1 MKESLVPNST
11 LSHYLIIRKLG
22 SGGMG
27 EVYLA
32 RDTKLERS
40 VAIKLLPARYTEDPD
55 RVRRFV
61 QEAKAASALNHPNII
76 VIHEI
81 GEFDGLHF
89 IVTEFV
95 EGRTLRQQMNGLQK
109 LPVVLDVAIQVA
121 GALAAA
127 HAAGI
132 VHRDVKPENIMLRSD
147 GYAKVLDFGLAKLTE
162 PRFSGLN
169 TEAPTIA
176 RVDTET
182 GTVMGTAGYMS
193 PEQARGLKVDAR
205 SDVFSLGVVL
215 YEIVAGQP
223 PFAGESNADVIASI
237 LGKDPPPLARFSPEA
252 PEALERIIAKALRK
266 NFEERYQTIK
276 DLLIDLKDLKQEI
289 EFSAKLA
296 RSTHS
301 LPDRPYIDASSEPEE
316 YQVATLPAADTAWTS
331 PQRTTSSA
339 EYLIGRIK
347 GHKVVSISA
356 LIVLTAA
363 AATLMYFSS
372 VGASGPIDSLAVLPF
387 TNVGADPNTEY
398 LSDGITDSLI
408 NVLSKLP
415 KLKVMSRNSV
425 FRFKGDEADAQK
437 AGKTLGV
444 RAVLTGKVTQR
455 GQDLIVSAELVD
467 VRDNSHLWG
476 EQYNRRMSD
485 LLQLQS
491 ELSRD
496 ISENLRLRLSGE
508 DKKQLTNRGTE
519 NAEAYELYLKGRY
532 YLNSL
537 TREEGSNIVG
547 YFQRAIAKDPSYG
560 PAYAG
565 LAEYYA
571 HVVYASTTS
580 NLSPKEASSKA
591 KETALKAVELDD
603 TLAEAHNALA
613 MIATFHDWDWKT
625 ADKEFQRAIDINPNC
640 VPAHHFYSHYLV
652 FVGRFA
658 EALAEGQR
666 ALALDPLD
674 VGMNFHLGWYYHFTY
689 QNDQAAAQLKRVLE
703 MNPKFADAHAMLGL
717 IYEQRGQYQEA
728 IAEFK
733 TGREMG
739 GLDERGHLGHAYAL
753 SGHQGEA
760 EKLLN
765 ELREESK
772 QKYVSQYNI
781 AIVYAGMGDKEQTF
795 AWLEKAIADRD
806 SNITQIKVEPA
817 FDGLHSDPRF
827 AELLRR
833 IGLPE

>member
-1 MKESLVPNST
+1 
-11 LSHYLIIRKLG
+11 
-22 SGGMG
+22 MG

-55 RVRRFV
+55 RVRRFG

-95 EGRTLRQQMNGLQK
+95 EGRTLRQQMTGLQK
-109 LPVVLDVAIQVA
+109 LPVVLDVVIQVA

-147 GYAKVLDFGLAKLTE
+147 GYVKVLDFGLAKLTE
-162 PRFSGLN
+162 PQFSG

-182 GTVMGTAGYMS
+182 GTVMGTARYMS

-215 YEIVAGQP
+215 YEIIAGQP
-223 PFAGESNADVIASI
+223 PFSGESNADVIASI
-237 LGKDPPPLARFSPEA
+237 LEKDPPPLARFSPEA

-266 NFEERYQTIK
+266 DFEERYQTIK

-296 RSTHS
+296 RSAQTS
-301 LPDRPYIDASSEPEE
+301 VSDQMSSARNEKAEVQASTPAVANTDKALELP
-316 YQVATLPAADTAWTS
+316 
-331 PQRTTSSA
+331 TTSSA
-339 EYLIGRIK
+339 EYLIGELKR
-347 GHKVVSISA
+347 HKLAAGVVLVISTAVLAA
-356 LIVLTAA
+356 LI
-363 AATLMYFSS
+363 YFNAF
-372 VGASGPIDSLAVLPF
+372 VGSGAIDSLAVLPF
-387 TNVGADPNTEY
+387 VNVGADPNTEY

-408 NVLSKLP
+408 NGLSRLP
-415 KLKVMSRNSV
+415 RLKVMSRNSV
-425 FRFKGDEADAQK
+425 FRYKGDEADAQK

-476 EQYNRRMSD
+476 EQYDRKMSD
-485 LLQLQS
+485 LPQLQS

-496 ISENLRLRLSGE
+496 ISENLRLRLSGD
-508 DKKQLTNRGTE
+508 DKQRLTRSGTE

-532 YLNSL
+532 NLNSL
-537 TREEGSNIVG
+537 MREGGKNSVD
-547 YFQRAIAKDPSYG
+547 YFERAIAKDPRYG
-560 PAYAG
+560 AAYAG

-571 HVVYASTTS
+571 GIVYASTTS
-580 NLSPKEASSKA
+580 DLSPKEASARSKGA
-591 KETALKAVELDD
+591 ALKAVELDD
-603 TLAEAHNALA
+603 TLAEAHTALA
-613 MIATFHDWDWKT
+613 MIATFHEWDWKT
-625 ADKEFQRAIDINPNC
+625 ADKEFQRAMAINPNY

-674 VGMNFHLGWYYHFTY
+674 VGMNMHLGWYYCFTREY
-689 QNDQAAAQLKRVLE
+689 EPARAQLQRVIE
-703 MNPKFADAHAMLGL
+703 MNPSFGDPHELLGMVHR
-717 IYEQRGQYQEA
+717 QQGQYQDA
-728 IAEFK
+728 IE
-733 TGREMG
+733 EMQKSLELG
-739 GLDERGHLGHAYAL
+739 GLDERGQLGHLYAV
-753 SGHQGEA
+753 SGQRGEA
-760 EKLLN
+760 QKLLN
-765 ELREESK
+765 QLQEESK
-772 QKYVSQYNI
+772 EKYVSPYNI
-781 AIVYAGMGDKEQTF
+781 AMIYEGLGDKEHAF
-795 AWLEKAIADRD
+795 AFLEKAVTDRD
-806 SNITQIKVEPA
+806 SNIAQIKVEPI

-827 AELLRR
+827 ADLLRR

>member
-1 MKESLVPNST
+1 MKEPFAVNST
-11 LSHYLIIRKLG
+11 LSHYVIIKKLG
-22 SGGMG
+22 AGGMG

-40 VAIKLLPARYTEDPD
+40 VAIKLLPARYTEDAD

-81 GEFDGLHF
+81 GELDRLHF

-95 EGRTLRQQMNGLQK
+95 EGRTLRQQISGLQK
-109 LPVVLDVAIQVA
+109 LPTVLDIVIQVA
-121 GALAAA
+121 GALSAA

-147 GYAKVLDFGLAKLTE
+147 GYVKVLDFGLAKLTE
-162 PRFSGLN
+162 PTPSTLD

-182 GTVMGTAGYMS
+182 GTVMGTARYMS

-223 PFAGESNADVIASI
+223 PFAGETNADVIASI
-237 LGKDPPPLARFSPEA
+237 LGKDPLPLSRFVSEVPA
-252 PEALERIIAKALRK
+252 ALERIIAKALRK
-266 NFEERYQTIK
+266 DFEERYQTIK

-301 LPDRPYIDASSEPEE
+301 LPDRPDVVASGALVEN
-316 YQVATLPAADTAWTS
+316 QVTPMPAQDTAWMT
-331 PQRTTSSA
+331 PHRTTSSA
-339 EYLIGRIK
+339 EYLIGEIK
-347 GHKVVSISA
+347 RHKVVSIFT
-356 LIVLTAA
+356 LVVLTAVI
-363 AATLMYFSS
+363 ATLTYFSS
-372 VGASGPIDSLAVLPF
+372 VRSGGPIDSLAVLPF
-387 TNVGADPNTEY
+387 VNVGADPNTEY

-408 NVLSKLP
+408 NVLSRLP

-425 FRFKGDEADAQK
+425 FRYKEDQADAQK
-437 AGKTLGV
+437 AGRTLGV
-444 RAVLTGKVTQR
+444 RAVLTGKVAQR
-455 GQDLIVSAELVD
+455 GQDLIVTAELVD

-476 EQYNRRMSD
+476 EQYNRKLSD
-485 LLQLQS
+485 LIQVQG

-508 DKKQLTNRGTE
+508 DKQQLTKRGTE
-519 NAEAYELYLKGRY
+519 SAEAYELYLKGRY

-537 TREEGSNIVG
+537 TAEGRRNSVD
-547 YFQRAIAKDPSYG
+547 YFQRAIAKDPRYG

-571 HVVYASTTS
+571 LFVYANTASDF
-580 NLSPKEASSKA
+580 SPKEASLKA
-591 KETALKAVELDD
+591 KETALKAVELDE
-603 TLAEAHNALA
+603 TLAEAHTALA
-613 MIATFHDWDWKT
+613 MIATLFEWDWKR
-625 ADKEFQRAIDINPNC
+625 ADRELQRAIAINPNY
-640 VPAHHFYSHYLV
+640 VPAHHFYSHYLL
-652 FVGRFA
+652 FVGQFA
-658 EALAEGQR
+658 ESFAEGQR

-674 VGMNFHLGWYYHFTY
+674 VGMNFHLGWYYYFTHQY
-689 QNDQAAAQLKRVLE
+689 DRAGAQLQRVVE
-703 MNPKFADAHAMLGL
+703 MNPNFPDAHSMLGMV
-717 IYEQRGQYQEA
+717 YAQQGRYQEA
-728 IAEFK
+728 IAELQRSREGGSDQRGK
-733 TGREMG
+733 LGRV
-739 GLDERGHLGHAYAL
+739 YAI
-753 SGHQGEA
+753 SGQRGEA
-760 EKLLN
+760 QKLLDQ
-765 ELREESK
+765 LQEESK
-772 QKYVSQYNI
+772 QKYVSPYNI
-781 AIVYAGMGDKEQTF
+781 AIIYEGLGDKEQMF
-795 AWLEKAIADRD
+795 RSLEKAYAERD
-806 SNITQIKVEPA
+806 SNIVHVKVEPD
-817 FDGLHSDPRF
+817 FESLHSDPRF
-827 AELLRR
+827 ADLLRR

>member
-11 LSHYLIIRKLG
+11 LAHYLIIRKLG

-55 RVRRFV
+55 RVRRFG

-95 EGRTLRQQMNGLQK
+95 EGRTLRQQMTGLQK
-109 LPVVLDVAIQVA
+109 LPVVLDVVIQVA

-147 GYAKVLDFGLAKLTE
+147 GYVKVLDFGLAKLTE
-162 PRFSGLN
+162 PQFSG

-182 GTVMGTAGYMS
+182 GTVMGTARYMS

-215 YEIVAGQP
+215 YEIIAGQP
-223 PFAGESNADVIASI
+223 PFSGESNADVIASI
-237 LGKDPPPLARFSPEA
+237 LEKDPPPLARFSPEA

-266 NFEERYQTIK
+266 DFEERYQTIK

-296 RSTHS
+296 RSAQTS
-301 LPDRPYIDASSEPEE
+301 VSDQMSSARNEKAEVQASTPAVANTDKALELP
-316 YQVATLPAADTAWTS
+316 
-331 PQRTTSSA
+331 TTSSA
-339 EYLIGRIK
+339 EYLIGELKR
-347 GHKVVSISA
+347 HKLAAGVVLVISTAVLAA
-356 LIVLTAA
+356 LI
-363 AATLMYFSS
+363 YFNAF
-372 VGASGPIDSLAVLPF
+372 VGSGAIDSLAVLPF
-387 TNVGADPNTEY
+387 VNVGADPNTEY

-408 NVLSKLP
+408 NGLSRLP
-415 KLKVMSRNSV
+415 RLKVMSRNSV
-425 FRFKGDEADAQK
+425 FRYKGDEADAQK

-476 EQYNRRMSD
+476 EQYDRKMSD
-485 LLQLQS
+485 LPQLQS

-496 ISENLRLRLSGE
+496 ISENLRLRLSGD
-508 DKKQLTNRGTE
+508 DKQRLTRSGTE

-532 YLNSL
+532 NLNSL
-537 TREEGSNIVG
+537 MREGGKNSVD
-547 YFQRAIAKDPSYG
+547 YFERAIAKDPRYG
-560 PAYAG
+560 AAYAG

-571 HVVYASTTS
+571 GIVYASTTS
-580 NLSPKEASSKA
+580 DLSPKEASARSKGA
-591 KETALKAVELDD
+591 ALKAVELDD
-603 TLAEAHNALA
+603 TLAEAHTALA
-613 MIATFHDWDWKT
+613 MIATFHEWDWKT
-625 ADKEFQRAIDINPNC
+625 ADKEFQRAMAINPNY

-674 VGMNFHLGWYYHFTY
+674 VGMNMHLGWYYCFTREY
-689 QNDQAAAQLKRVLE
+689 EPARAQLQRVIE
-703 MNPKFADAHAMLGL
+703 MNPSFGDPHELLGMVHR
-717 IYEQRGQYQEA
+717 QQGQYQDA
-728 IAEFK
+728 IE
-733 TGREMG
+733 EMQKSLELG
-739 GLDERGHLGHAYAL
+739 GLDERGQLGHLYAV
-753 SGHQGEA
+753 SGQRGEA
-760 EKLLN
+760 QKLLN
-765 ELREESK
+765 QLQEESK
-772 QKYVSQYNI
+772 EKYVSPYNI
-781 AIVYAGMGDKEQTF
+781 AMIYEGLGDKEHAF
-795 AWLEKAIADRD
+795 AFLEKAVTDRD
-806 SNITQIKVEPA
+806 SNIAQIKVEPI

-827 AELLRR
+827 ADLLRR

>member
-1 MKESLVPNST
+1 MTEPLAPNST
-11 LSHYLIIRKLG
+11 LSHYLIVRKLG

-40 VAIKLLPARYTEDPD
+40 VAIKLLPAQYTEDSD

-81 GEFDGLHF
+81 GELDGLHF

-95 EGRTLRQQMNGLQK
+95 EGRTLRLQMTGLQK
-109 LPVVLDVAIQVA
+109 LPAVLEVMIQVA

-127 HAAGI
+127 HSAGI

-147 GYAKVLDFGLAKLTE
+147 GYVKVLDFGLAKLTE
-162 PRFSGLN
+162 PPSPSLD

-182 GTVMGTAGYMS
+182 GTVMGTARYMS
-193 PEQARGLKVDAR
+193 PEQARGLRVDAR

-215 YEIVAGQP
+215 YEIVAGQA
-223 PFAGESNADVIASI
+223 PFAGQSNADVIASI
-237 LGKDPPPLARFSPEA
+237 LEKDPPPLARFNPEA

-266 NFEERYQTIK
+266 DFEERYQTIK

-301 LPDRPYIDASSEPEE
+301 LPQGTENTSSKPDGYRIE
-316 YQVATLPAADTAWTS
+316 TLPATDTPEAR

-339 EYLIGRIK
+339 EYLIGGIK
-347 GHKVVSISA
+347 RHKGVSLSS
-356 LIVLTAA
+356 LILIIAA
-363 AATLMYFSS
+363 VATLTYFSS
-372 VGASGPIDSLAVLPF
+372 VASSGPIDSLAVLPF
-387 TNVGADPNTEY
+387 QNVGADPNSEY

-425 FRFKGDEADAQK
+425 FRFKGDEADSQK
-437 AGKTLGV
+437 AGKAVGV

-455 GQDLIVSAELVD
+455 DQDLIVSAELVD

-476 EQYNRRMSD
+476 EQYNRKMSD
-485 LLQLQS
+485 LIQVQS
-491 ELSRD
+491 ELSHD
-496 ISENLRLRLSGE
+496 ISENLRLHLNGE
-508 DKKQLTNRGTE
+508 DKKKLTNRGTD

-537 TREEGSNIVG
+537 VRESGGNSVD
-547 YFQRAIAKDPSYG
+547 YYQRAIAKEQRIG

-565 LAEYYA
+565 MSEYYA
-571 HVVYASTTS
+571 HIVYASTTS
-580 NLSPKEASSKA
+580 NITPKEASLKSKEA
-591 KETALKAVELDD
+591 ALKALELDE
-603 TLAEAHNALA
+603 TLAEAHTALA

-625 ADKEFQRAIDINPNC
+625 ADEEFQRAIAINSNY

-674 VGMNFHLGWYYHFTY
+674 LGMNFHLGWYYFYAHQT
-689 QNDQAAAQLKRVLE
+689 DQALAQLQRVLE
-703 MNPKFADAHAMLGL
+703 MNPKFADAHSMLG
-717 IYEQRGQYQEA
+717 IAYEHKGRYQEA
-728 IAEFK
+728 VEEIKASK
-733 TGREMG
+733 EMH
-739 GLDERGHLGHAYAL
+739 GLDQSGHLGYVYAI
-753 SGHQGEA
+753 SGQQDEA
-760 EKLLN
+760 EKVLN

-781 AIVYAGMGDKEQTF
+781 AIVYAGLGDKEQAF
-795 AWLEKAIADRD
+795 AWLEKAVAERD

-827 AELLRR
+827 GELLRR
-833 IGLPE
+833 VGLPE

>member
-1 MKESLVPNST
+1 MKESLVPNSV

-40 VAIKLLPARYTEDPD
+40 VAIKLLPASYTGDPD

-81 GEFDGLHF
+81 GELDGLHF

-95 EGRTLRQQMNGLQK
+95 EGRTLREQMTGLQK
-109 LPVVLDVAIQVA
+109 LPAALDVVIQVA

-147 GYAKVLDFGLAKLTE
+147 GYVKVLDFGLAKLTE
-162 PRFSGLN
+162 PAPSILD

-182 GTVMGTAGYMS
+182 GTVMGTARYMS

-215 YEIVAGQP
+215 YEILAGQP
-223 PFAGESNADVIASI
+223 PFAGETNADVIASI
-237 LGKDPPPLARFSPEA
+237 LEKDPPPLARFSPEA

-301 LPDRPYIDASSEPEE
+301 LPDRPHINASADAAE
-316 YQVATLPAADTAWTS
+316 YQVATLPAVETAWTS

-339 EYLIGRIK
+339 EYLIGGIK
-347 GHKVVSISA
+347 RYKVVFISA
-356 LIVLTAA
+356 LIALIAA
-363 AATLMYFSS
+363 VATVMYFSP
-372 VGASGPIDSLAVLPF
+372 VAPRGPIDSIAVLPF
-387 TNVGADPNTEY
+387 VNVGADPNAEY

-408 NVLSKLP
+408 NALSRLP
-415 KLKVMSRNSV
+415 NLKVMSRNSV
-425 FRFKGDEADAQK
+425 FRYKGNEADAQK
-437 AGKTLGV
+437 AGHDLKV

-455 GQDLIVSAELVD
+455 DQDLIVSAELVD

-476 EQYNRRMSD
+476 EQYSRKKSD
-485 LLQLQS
+485 LIQVQS
-491 ELSRD
+491 ELSHD

-508 DKKQLTNRGTE
+508 DKRQLTNRGTD

-537 TREEGSNIVG
+537 VRESSANTED
-547 YFQRAIAKDPSYG
+547 YFQRAIAKDPRFG

-571 HVVYASTTS
+571 LIVYASTTS
-580 NLSPKEASSKA
+580 NIPPKEASLRA
-591 KETALKAVELDD
+591 KEAGLKALELDE
-603 TLAEAHNALA
+603 TLAEAHTALA
-613 MIATFHDWDWKT
+613 MIATFHEWDWKT
-625 ADKEFQRAIDINPNC
+625 ADKEFQRAIAINPNY

-652 FVGRFA
+652 FVGRLA
-658 EALAEGQR
+658 EALAESQR

-674 VGMNFHLGWYYHFTY
+674 VGMNFHLGWYYYFTH
-689 QNDQAAAQLKRVLE
+689 QTDQAFAQLQRVLE
-703 MNPKFADAHAMLGL
+703 MNPKFADAHSMLG
-717 IYEQRGQYQEA
+717 IAYEQKGRFQEA
-728 IAEFK
+728 IAELK

-739 GLDERGHLGHAYAL
+739 GVDQRGQLGHVYAI
-753 SGHQGEA
+753 SGQRAEA
-760 EKLLN
+760 EKILN

-781 AIVYAGMGDKEQTF
+781 AMVYAGLGDKEQAF
-795 AWLEKAIADRD
+795 AWLEKAVAERD
-806 SNITQIKVEPA
+806 SNISQIKVEPA

-827 AELLRR
+827 GELLRR